1 MNVDYAD
8 QYATLYRTHWWWRA
22 RERVLLDEIASIVGP
37 QPPPLRVL
45 DVGCGAGLFFDAL
58 SHLGEVE
65 GIESDGSLVASAGRW
80 QSHITHGSLDDS
92 FAPAHRFDLVLM
104 LDVLEHLHDP
114 VTPLKRA
121 LALTTPTGALVVTV
135 PALRWLWTRHD
146 DLNEHVTRYSRRE
159 LVELLTRT
167 GWHVGKAEYLFASL
181 VPGKLAVRA
190 VEAITRPVPESPQV
204 PSPFINRLA
213 QRWLE
218 IESSCRSVLP
228 IGTSLLAVARPR
240 PSP

>member
-1 MNVDYAD
+1 MKEDYAD
-8 QYATLYRTHWWWRA
+8 GYATLYRTHWWWRA
-22 RERVLLDEIASIVGP
+22 REHVLLDEITSLVGGRP
-37 QPPPLRVL
+37 RPLRVL

-58 SHLGEVE
+58 AHLGEIQ
-65 GIESDGSLVASAGRW
+65 GIEADGSLVAQAGRW
-80 QSHITHGSLDDS
+80 QSQITHGSLDNS

-121 LALTTPTGALVVTV
+121 HSLMTPDGSLIVTV

-146 DLNEHVTRYSRRE
+146 DLNEHVTRYARRE
-159 LVELLTRT
+159 LTDLLTGA
-167 GWHVGKAEYLFASL
+167 GWHVAKTEFLFASL

-190 VEAITRPVPESPQV
+190 LEAITRPEPTSPRV
-204 PSPFINRLA
+204 PSPFINRMS

-218 IESSCRSVLP
+218 LESSCRSVLP
-228 IGTSLLAVARPR
+228 IGTSLLAVAHPNRP
-240 PSP
+240 

>member
-22 RERVLLDEIASIVGP
+22 RERVLLDEIRSIVGP
-37 QPPPLRVL
+37 RPRPLRIL

-58 SHLGEVE
+58 APLGEVE
-65 GIESDGSLVASAGRW
+65 GIEADGSLVAAAGRW

-114 VTPLKRA
+114 VTPLQRA
-121 LALTTPTGALVVTV
+121 LALMAPTGTLLVTV

-146 DLNEHVTRYSRRE
+146 DLNEHVTRYSKRE
-159 LVELLTRT
+159 LTALLTET
-167 GWHVGKAEYLFASL
+167 GWHVGKTEFLFASL

-190 VEAITRPVPESPQV
+190 LEAVTHPATASPQV
-204 PSPFINRLA
+204 LSPLVNRMA

-218 IESSCRSVLP
+218 IESSWRRVLP
-228 IGTSLLAVARPR
+228 IGTSLLALARPG
-240 PSP
+240 PA